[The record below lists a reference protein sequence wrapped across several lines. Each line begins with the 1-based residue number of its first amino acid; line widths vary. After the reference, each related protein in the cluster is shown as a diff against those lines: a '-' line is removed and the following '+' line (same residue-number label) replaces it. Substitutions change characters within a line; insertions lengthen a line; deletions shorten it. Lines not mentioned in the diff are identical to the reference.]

1 MAVAGCGKNRGRRAV
16 ERAVKIDIWSD
27 IVCPFCTIGK
37 RHLQLALD
45 AFPHRDDVEIVW
57 HSFELDPAIEAAP
70 TRPLVDSI
78 AAKYGISREQSQ
90 ASQEDIARR
99 AAAVGLTFN
108 WQQARFGNTFDAH
121 RLTHLAAAHGLGDEA
136 QARLMS
142 AYFTE
147 GVAIG
152 DPAELQRLGEEIG
165 LPADEVRALLAGDAY
180 ADAVRGDEAQAQ
192 ALGITGVPFFVL
204 DDTFAVSGAQPVELF
219 GQALAQAWEHA
230 HPAAAA
236 PGPAAAQ
243 GTSTADPTGA
253 PTGPSCDGDACA
265 L

>member
-1 MAVAGCGKNRGRRAV
+1 M
-16 ERAVKIDIWSD
+16 KIDIWSD

-57 HSFELDPAIEAAP
+57 HSFELDPTIEAVP
-70 TRPLVDSI
+70 TRPLVDAI

-90 ASQEDIARR
+90 AGQEDVARR

-136 QARLMS
+136 QERLMS

-152 DPAELQRLGEEIG
+152 DRGELQRLGEEIG
-165 LPADEVRALLAGDAY
+165 LPAGEVRDLLAGDAY
-180 ADAVRGDEAQAQ
+180 ADAVRGDEALAQ
-192 ALGITGVPFFVL
+192 GLGITGVPFFVL

-219 GQALAQAWEHA
+219 EQALAQAWEHA
-230 HPAAAA
+230 HPATAAA
-236 PGPAAAQ
+236 DPAGSRAADA
-243 GTSTADPTGA
+243 TDATA
-253 PTGPSCDGDACA
+253 GPSCDGDACT